1 MMLRLRPSRIMM
13 RAVFLLLALLLFLLI
28 PEPWNVA
35 AFLGALALF
44 SLEVLYFYRRMRGV
58 KVATGAEN
66 LVGAVG
72 TTVEPLDPQ
81 GHVRIQGELW
91 QARASD
97 AVPAGTKVRVVA
109 LDELTLEVETA
120 EAPPVLQP

>member
-1 MMLRLRPSRIMM
+1 
-13 RAVFLLLALLLFLLI
+13 VFLLLTLLLLLLL

-35 AFLGALALF
+35 AALAALALF
-44 SLEVLYFYRRMRGV
+44 GLEVLYFYRRMRGV
-58 KVATGAEN
+58 KVVTGAEN

-72 TTVEPLDPQ
+72 KTVEALDPE
-81 GHVRIQGELW
+81 GHVRVQGELW
-91 QARASD
+91 QARASE

-120 EAPPVLQP
+120 ETPPVLQP